1 MRVEIVPVLDILLAV
16 DSFNAPQ
23 PLITLIVVQ
32 ELLIVDIKDLRVLR
46 RPPVLFGGPVFLCVI
61 RVDDEGWQ
69 EVSQLN
75 AVMQAAREV

>member
-1 MRVEIVPVLDILLAV
+1 MRVKIVPVLDILLAV
-16 DSFNAPQ
+16 DSFDARQ

-32 ELLIVDIKDLRVLR
+32 ELLIVDVKDLRVFR
-46 RPPVLFGGPVFLCVI
+46 RPPVFFGGPVFLCVI